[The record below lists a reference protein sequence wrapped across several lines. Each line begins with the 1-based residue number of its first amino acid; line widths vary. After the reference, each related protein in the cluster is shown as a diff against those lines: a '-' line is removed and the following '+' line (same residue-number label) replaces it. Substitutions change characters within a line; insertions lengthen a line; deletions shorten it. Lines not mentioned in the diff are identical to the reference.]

1 MKAFNG
7 SESKA
12 SRTSE
17 VLISLPVE
25 TPNLALGDGPPAGDH
40 RKLALVR
47 VTMLGGML
55 LVLPWMLA
63 VLGYQAIVLPVVV
76 GLVTLLLATAG
87 GYVLGRRTNDLRG
100 AWLFYAIAD
109 TLVVLVL
116 SLYLGEFFTVFL
128 LAVIVEL
135 ARIYRHGRL
144 VIAGSLVVA
153 GIILLEQ
160 GVVMLA
166 PGLLGPLARPVV
178 TGDQQGLLLALTVA
192 TVAIIMCRSLSTF
205 IQHYAREIFSY
216 ERIQALNAAELHV
229 AHEIQSSLMAPQEL
243 ESGQWVIAALSV
255 PAKEVGGDFYEYIP
269 ALGNSIGGIAIG
281 DVSGKGIPAALQM
294 AVVRTIF
301 RIEARRRIFPA
312 ETLTRVNQSLQ
323 TEMPQG
329 MVTLLYAF
337 VDPIEGR
344 MHYANA
350 GHNYPVMINGH
361 VEELKLTGLPLGVDG
376 DTEYDEREV
385 VVEQGTS
392 IVFYTDGVPEAMNDQ
407 GELFGFERLF
417 TLLDR
422 YQKLAPKQLVHRIM
436 DEVQA
441 FTGNTPQMDDIT
453 VVVLHHGVRAE
464 SSRSP
469 VEGTRHRAPV
479 ADPVPLTTAH
489 ATDSA
494 SAVLAQQTL
503 AEREARITQG
513 GNRRVAPTPALLRAD
528 YPALRTSHSA
538 MQKGG
543 SRR

>member
-1 MKAFNG
+1 
-7 SESKA
+7 
-12 SRTSE
+12 
-17 VLISLPVE
+17 
-25 TPNLALGDGPPAGDH
+25 
-40 RKLALVR
+40 
-47 VTMLGGML
+47 
-55 LVLPWMLA
+55 
-63 VLGYQAIVLPVVV
+63 
-76 GLVTLLLATAG
+76 
-87 GYVLGRRTNDLRG
+87 
-100 AWLFYAIAD
+100 
-109 TLVVLVL
+109 
-116 SLYLGEFFTVFL
+116 
-128 LAVIVEL
+128 
-135 ARIYRHGRL
+135 
-144 VIAGSLVVA
+144 
-153 GIILLEQ
+153 
-160 GVVMLA
+160 
-166 PGLLGPLARPVV
+166 
-178 TGDQQGLLLALTVA
+178 
-192 TVAIIMCRSLSTF
+192 
-205 IQHYAREIFSY
+205 
-216 ERIQALNAAELHV
+216 
-229 AHEIQSSLMAPQEL
+229 
-243 ESGQWVIAALSV
+243 
-255 PAKEVGGDFYEYIP
+255 
-269 ALGNSIGGIAIG
+269 
-281 DVSGKGIPAALQM
+281 
-294 AVVRTIF
+294 
-301 RIEARRRIFPA
+301 
-312 ETLTRVNQSLQ
+312 VNQSLQ

-513 GNRRVAPTPALLRAD
+513 GSRRVAPAPALLRAD